1 MKLCVAL
8 VLASLSTALAQ
19 NLGQN
24 SARPTVLQNPRLTS
38 EAPLVLVPALVRD
51 KSGELVFTLTDDDF
65 FLTDDGVPQK
75 LTLEQDTGGEPL
87 ALVIDIEGQHSD
99 NPHQRGA
106 ASKPD
111 RYRAIAPM
119 LDALIGGVEHKVAVV
134 GFNSSPV
141 LVQDFTPNTDAAAR
155 AVQVLIADDRGDN
168 GSAILD
174 SIGLS
179 VDLLRK
185 QPPQYRRA
193 ILLVSETTDRGSKL
207 SLDGALR
214 AISDTNTAIYSVAFS
229 SAKDYM
235 KREGPK
241 TLGRGPIPFLSS
253 KEPVSPG
260 PAHGCMSRDPNDPQ
274 VDLSKNVAAQAYDCL
289 SILAPPLRLAKIAA
303 IAATDGLR
311 KNAPETIAHLTGGE
325 YFKLTDEKS
334 LEHDL
339 NEISNHIPN
348 RYILSFQ
355 PQSPHAGFHAL
366 TLRVPN
372 YANLEV
378 TARSSYW
385 ADTQDASPAQPE
397 NRSK

>member
-8 VLASLSTALAQ
+8 LLAGLSTALAQ

-24 SARPTVLQNPRLTS
+24 SAPPTVLQNPTVTS
-38 EAPLVLVPALVRD
+38 ESPLVLVPALVGD
-51 KSGELVFTLTDDDF
+51 KSGELVFTLTADDF
-65 FLTDDGVPQK
+65 VLTDDGVPQK

-87 ALVIDIEGQHSD
+87 ALVIDIESPHSG
-99 NPHQRGA
+99 NPPGRGD
-106 ASKPD
+106 ASNLDK
-111 RYRAIAPM
+111 YRAIAPM

-134 GFNSSPV
+134 GFDSSPV

-155 AVQVLIADDRGDN
+155 AVQKFIADNSGDN
-168 GSAILD
+168 GAAILD

-179 VDLLRK
+179 VDVLRK

-214 AISDTNTAIYSVAFS
+214 AVSDTNTAIYSVAYS

-235 KREGPK
+235 KHEGPK
-241 TLGRGPIPFLSS
+241 TFGRGSVPFLSS

-260 PAHGCMSRDPNDPQ
+260 PEHGCMSRDPNDPQ

-289 SILAPPLRLAKIAA
+289 SMLAPPLRLAKIAA

-311 KNAPETIAHLTGGE
+311 KNAPETIAHLSGGE
-325 YFKLTDEKS
+325 YFKLTDENS

-339 NEISNHIPN
+339 NDISNHIPN

-397 NRSK
+397 IRSK